1 MRKRDCRLTLYLTAD
16 EMAKLNRKS
25 EAACVDKNRYLRS
38 LINGEEIRPAPDE
51 RFWQAMEIMR
61 EFADKIDEV
70 AVKADGS
77 ADVAAIMAEAK
88 KWRMLE
94 NAIEKEFLRPKKVGD
109 D

>member
-25 EAACVDKNRYLRS
+25 KAACVDNNRYLRAF
-38 LINGEEIRPAPDE
+38 INGEELRPAPDE
-51 RFWQAMEIMR
+51 RFWQAMEIVR
-61 EFADKIDEV
+61 EFADKIDALAMKV
-70 AVKADGS
+70 DDKAD
-77 ADVAAIMAEAK
+77 VIAIMAEAK

-109 D
+109 S